1 MADEIA
7 GAGIRIDTKDVERGA
22 AQLDVLASKG
32 EKVEAALGKVE
43 SASAR
48 AGKTLAG
55 LGQAN
60 GLKALGDDAD
70 ATASGMGKLGR
81 ESQTVSAA
89 FSAQAGK
96 IKDALSSISA
106 MNAAVNALSES
117 EVKYLSKLA
126 DEVAQLGLS
135 REARAKY
142 IAQSRG
148 MSESAQQIAAAFGKQ
163 IDAAKQANDASAGV
177 NNLTRSMGGAESAIE
192 RVATVMTGIGAAY
205 AAVKVPSAVIGSF
218 YELSTAI
225 LAVQADLDKFR
236 IGFSVS
242 VGGLQ
247 AARELEFVRDMS
259 RELGL
264 ELSST
269 ADAYRRFA
277 LSASDS
283 SLGSEK
289 VREIFLS
296 VSKAAAVMG
305 LSASDAQ
312 GVFFALGQMI
322 SKGTVASEEL
332 RGQLGERLPGALQ
345 IAAKAMGVTT
355 SELGKMLEQ
364 GQVIA
369 DDFLPKF
376 AIALDQKFSR
386 ATSDS
391 SKSAQASLNRI
402 EGAWTQLKQTVVES
416 GFGSFAAGQVNILSD
431 AMTRMSQD
439 MQAAKAS
446 GDGWFGQMAAG
457 FGSLLGFL
465 NPLNA
470 IAYSVRD
477 LNKALEENQRVLAD
491 PGAGFYARAS
501 AGSNVDEIGKKLSA
515 INSAQPYRDAFERG
529 TTAEMLRQSAEAKA
543 AAEAA
548 EEAVNKFVS
557 AKGNLSKNDEKL
569 AEQTKRLAEFA
580 NAVKGLT
587 NDSALYARALDRL
600 NSDLRNI
607 NEKYRDKG
615 ASGGQRAQNRDA
627 QRAAEELAAA
637 RASAAGFTADYT
649 EKLAQYQDWLSK
661 TLITETEYVALVE
674 KLIAAQPVAR
684 DLLKQWTAE
693 TKSASEAEA
702 ALVKVRRES
711 YDAQV
716 KALADTE
723 ELIARLKDEELGYT
737 LSAEALARRTLQRQ
751 LDNDAAEIARL
762 AGFYELSL
770 TQEQI
775 AKIDEQIEALKRLS
789 AQRLATAGARD
800 DARRSDAM
808 ADAAKEAER
817 AWLRTADEINRG
829 LTDSLFRAAEAGKG
843 AFETLRDSLKGMFAN
858 LVLRPL
864 VQGSIGALGGLLG
877 LTGSASAATAG
888 GSGGGAL
895 GTLGSLASL
904 GGALGSFGTGFA
916 SGLTAWGAGG
926 SVTGLLSTGSALFS
940 GGLASGLGTIAGALG
955 PIALGV
961 AAIMAFMKDGGGPK
975 TGGSFSTTGERLFS
989 PADRDDL
996 ARTIGEATVSS
1007 ASQLAARFGG
1017 AIGGTLS
1024 IGFDQDPQG
1033 TAGTRVASRVI
1044 GADGR
1049 VLLDNSA
1056 SRRVDDDNLDQE
1068 LAAEA
1073 QRVMLAALQGAN
1085 LQDGFADI
1093 FGRLD
1098 PATAAPDAIANLL
1111 LLAESLYQL
1120 GEATRDLPGA
1130 MGQIAEL
1137 SATAR
1142 EQLVGLAGGLDNL
1155 LQQQASFAQN
1165 FLSAQQRFD
1174 IADAQLS
1181 REFERITGGSLSDFT
1196 AGKTEQQ
1203 IRDTFAQ
1210 LVLGLDLTS
1219 EHGPAAYAAL
1229 LAFQGPFSAFIDQ
1242 MEALG
1247 KTVPDARRAIQAE
1260 MDDLSAVFG
1269 DLSTP
1274 VETVADKIARF
1285 TGEIDDLE
1293 SALADILGTA
1303 EQSPLDRLR
1312 ATVGLRNSIQ
1322 GVRDSLADRRQEAT
1336 LAGFEARG
1344 DTQGAIDYLRGIE
1357 AQLWDTLGT
1366 AVDDGSTAQK
1376 IVDVFLRRMG
1386 LEAQAAAGGSDL
1398 QLIEDARN
1406 LRIDTLRAEI
1416 DSLETISRISDDIRD
1431 TLLDLRTGSLSA
1443 LSPRDQLAAARAAYE
1458 GTLAA
1463 ARGGDVEALG
1473 RLSGLASG
1481 FLSEQQAFSASGGD
1495 YGSVFARVIA
1505 DLSGVGAS
1513 LEGADS
1519 ALGVARLQLEE
1530 LQKLPSAISQSVVDN
1545 SAEVLD
1551 GLAVIDER
1559 FGGVIDTLNGS
1570 IDAQVAAQLEAVNE
1584 MKGMREDLRAEFQK
1598 AQDRWEALGA
1608 QLQQANAA
1616 LAQQNA
1622 EALAGS

>member
-7 GAGIRIDTKDVERGA
+7 GVGIRIDTKDVERGA

-48 AGKTLAG
+48 AGKSIGTLGGTGAPG
-55 LGQAN
+55 VQAV
-60 GLKALGDDAD
+60 AD
-70 ATASGMGKLGR
+70 ATNKAAASAEKLGAASKTAS
-81 ESQTVSAA
+81 EALSQQAEKLKQAGSASSALASQADNVGRGFSVAASAGAAFVGAFSLAALAGIARSFIGVADAITNVNTQLRLAEGSAFGATQAYGALFDVAQRSRVSFTELAGTYAQIRRATDGLGISSKDTLRVTETLAKAITISGASAA
-89 FSAQAGK
+89 SAQAAMVQLSQGLASGTLRGEELNSILEQTPRVARALADGLGVSIGQLRKMGEEGRLTGEAVSGALLKASEAVDKEFGTAAVTVTQSLTVLGNSVGNLVGK
-96 IKDALSSISA
+96 LDESTQSSRSVARAIIGISEAVDAATSALGRLPAINLRSALPAPLQAVDLLAQRLANGRSAASAANPGDALDNAARDGSTAFLEAEANRAMKAASA
-106 MNAAVNALSES
+106 MDAAVAKFVNA
-117 EVKYLSKLA
+117 
-126 DEVAQLGLS
+126 
-135 REARAKY
+135 RENMTKD
-142 IAQSRG
+142 
-148 MSESAQQIAAAFGKQ
+148 QQK
-163 IDAAKQANDASAGV
+163 
-177 NNLTRSMGGAESAIE
+177 
-192 RVATVMTGIGAAY
+192 
-205 AAVKVPSAVIGSF
+205 
-218 YELSTAI
+218 
-225 LAVQADLDKFR
+225 QADLNKLLSDFAT
-236 IGFSVS
+236 G
-242 VGGLQ
+242 
-247 AARELEFVRDMS
+247 VRGYS
-259 RELGL
+259 QQSKQYL
-264 ELSST
+264 
-269 ADAYRRFA
+269 DAY
-277 LSASDS
+277 S
-283 SLGSEK
+283 
-289 VREIFLS
+289 
-296 VSKAAAVMG
+296 
-305 LSASDAQ
+305 
-312 GVFFALGQMI
+312 
-322 SKGTVASEEL
+322 
-332 RGQLGERLPGALQ
+332 ALQ
-345 IAAKAMGVTT
+345 VGIA
-355 SELGKMLEQ
+355 
-364 GQVIA
+364 
-369 DDFLPKF
+369 
-376 AIALDQKFSR
+376 
-386 ATSDS
+386 
-391 SKSAQASLNRI
+391 
-402 EGAWTQLKQTVVES
+402 
-416 GFGSFAAGQVNILSD
+416 
-431 AMTRMSQD
+431 
-439 MQAAKAS
+439 
-446 GDGWFGQMAAG
+446 
-457 FGSLLGFL
+457 
-465 NPLNA
+465 
-470 IAYSVRD
+470 
-477 LNKALEENQRVLAD
+477 
-491 PGAGFYARAS
+491 
-501 AGSNVDEIGKKLSA
+501 
-515 INSAQPYRDAFERG
+515 
-529 TTAEMLRQSAEAKA
+529 
-543 AAEAA
+543 
-548 EEAVNKFVS
+548 
-557 AKGNLSKNDEKL
+557 
-569 AEQTKRLAEFA
+569 
-580 NAVKGLT
+580 
-587 NDSALYARALDRL
+587 
-600 NSDLRNI
+600 NI

-615 ASGGQRAQNRDA
+615 ATGGQRAQNRDA

>member
-1 MADEIA
+1 MADEIGKVQLGAELDATGVDRGIEHIGRKLESLGPAAQKA
-7 GAGIRIDTKDVERGA
+7 GAEASRGIDGIGSTAEDAARKVERQTKSMIAEIQRYTAAIQSGKRGTEEFYTALAQERGIDVATLRPYLDRLTEVRRRQEEASAATAGGTQALRGMELSARQTAAALRGVPAQFTDIFTSLASGQQPITVLLQQGGQLKDMFGGVGAAARALGGYIAGMINPVTIAAAGVTALAVAWQQGSREAENYARALILSGNAAGLTTDRLAGMARSISGQVGTQREAASALAEMAGGSRIAAENVERLTLTAIRMERAIGQSVAETRKQFEELARAPAEASLKLNEVYNYLTASVYRQIRALEDQGKATEAASLAQETYSRSMQTRTAQLEENLGIVERAWKGVSGAAKRAWDDMLNVGRPRTGADRLAELDGQIATLQGGNRNAPNAIGGMLGRLLGDSPGRLEALKLERDALRESLQIQSEQTAEAKRRNDVEQARIEWLRRGEQYATRQQQMEREIAQERALGLRGA
-22 AQLDVLASKG
+22 LAQEDV
-32 EKVEAALGKVE
+32 EKRIAAIREKYATKNG
-43 SASAR
+43 SGSRAAASA
-48 AGKTLAG
+48 
-55 LGQAN
+55 
-60 GLKALGDDAD
+60 
-70 ATASGMGKLGR
+70 
-81 ESQTVSAA
+81 E
-89 FSAQAGK
+89 
-96 IKDALSSISA
+96 
-106 MNAAVNALSES
+106 
-117 EVKYLSKLA
+117 
-126 DEVAQLGLS
+126 
-135 REARAKY
+135 REARA
-142 IAQSRG
+142 
-148 MSESAQQIAAAFGKQ
+148 MAAALNEAVG
-163 IDAAKQANDASAGV
+163 
-177 NNLTRSMGGAESAIE
+177 LTRDYNETLDRYQALRE
-192 RVATVMTGIGAAY
+192 RGTLTEQEYV
-205 AAVKVPSAVIGSF
+205 AAVERLIAVQPF
-218 YELSTAI
+218 ARDLTKQQADAVKA
-225 LAVQADLDKFR
+225 LAAVQA
-236 IGFSVS
+236 
-242 VGGLQ
+242 
-247 AARELEFVRDMS
+247 E
-259 RELGL
+259 
-264 ELSST
+264 
-269 ADAYRRFA
+269 A
-277 LSASDS
+277 L
-283 SLGSEK
+283 K
-289 VREIFLS
+289 I
-296 VSKAAAVMG
+296 K
-305 LSASDAQ
+305 
-312 GVFFALGQMI
+312 
-322 SKGTVASEEL
+322 
-332 RGQLGERLPGALQ
+332 
-345 IAAKAMGVTT
+345 
-355 SELGKMLEQ
+355 
-364 GQVIA
+364 
-369 DDFLPKF
+369 
-376 AIALDQKFSR
+376 
-386 ATSDS
+386 
-391 SKSAQASLNRI
+391 
-402 EGAWTQLKQTVVES
+402 
-416 GFGSFAAGQVNILSD
+416 
-431 AMTRMSQD
+431 
-439 MQAAKAS
+439 
-446 GDGWFGQMAAG
+446 
-457 FGSLLGFL
+457 
-465 NPLNA
+465 
-470 IAYSVRD
+470 
-477 LNKALEENQRVLAD
+477 
-491 PGAGFYARAS
+491 
-501 AGSNVDEIGKKLSA
+501 
-515 INSAQPYRDAFERG
+515 
-529 TTAEMLRQSAEAKA
+529 
-543 AAEAA
+543 
-548 EEAVNKFVS
+548 
-557 AKGNLSKNDEKL
+557 
-569 AEQTKRLAEFA
+569 
-580 NAVKGLT
+580 
-587 NDSALYARALDRL
+587 
-600 NSDLRNI
+600 
-607 NEKYRDKG
+607 
-615 ASGGQRAQNRDA
+615 
-627 QRAAEELAAA
+627 
-637 RASAAGFTADYT
+637 
-649 EKLAQYQDWLSK
+649 
-661 TLITETEYVALVE
+661 
-674 KLIAAQPVAR
+674 
-684 DLLKQWTAE
+684 
-693 TKSASEAEA
+693 
-702 ALVKVRRES
+702 RES
-711 YDAQV
+711 YDAQQ
-716 KALADTE
+716 KELAAVE
-723 ELIARLKDEELGYT
+723 QQIAKLRDEQEAYG

-751 LDNDAAEIARL
+751 LDNDASEIARL
-762 AGFYELSL
+762 AGFYELAM

-808 ADAAKEAER
+808 ADAAKESER

-829 LTDSLFRAAEAGKG
+829 LTDSLFRAAESGKG

-926 SVTGLLSTGSALFS
+926 SVTGLLGTGSALFS

-1229 LAFQGPFSAFIDQ
+1229 LAFQSPFSAFVDQ

-1260 MDDLSAVFG
+1260 MDDLSAIFG

-1322 GVRDSLADRRQEAT
+1322 GVRDSLADRRQEAA

-1443 LSPRDQLAAARAAYE
+1443 LSPRDQLAASRAAYE

-1570 IDAQVAAQLEAVNE
+1570 IDAQVAAQLEAVAE
-1584 MKGMREDLRAEFQK
+1584 MKGMRDDLRAEFQR